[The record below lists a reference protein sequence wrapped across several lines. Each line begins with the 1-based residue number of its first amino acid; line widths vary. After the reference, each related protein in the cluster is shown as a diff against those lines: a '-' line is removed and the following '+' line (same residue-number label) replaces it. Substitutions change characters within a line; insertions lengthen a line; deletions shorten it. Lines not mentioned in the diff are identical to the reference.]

1 MLLIIFLIVMLIR
14 VVKLFLESIFMA
26 PFLGSL
32 FYLLAPMLVT
42 TTLESAKLILQTT
55 HGHSGRILWGV
66 LIGIK
71 KCNSYWKWSVYQN
84 SKPNACFFYFSK
96 GQQGHFTFWSRLARC
111 VNTQCL
117 WHSRTYAKSRFTVVF
132 WMMHPM
138 STTKCWLLKPIQILY
153 YSCFFCANFRETYTM
168 TRQGFEKD
176 FFKESIMG
184 FVSLDVIM
192 MPFS

>member
-1 MLLIIFLIVMLIR
+1 MIFHFLVQFISPLSCLITQSYI
-14 VVKLFLESIFMA
+14 
-26 PFLGSL
+26 
-32 FYLLAPMLVT
+32 
-42 TTLESAKLILQTT
+42 
-55 HGHSGRILWGV
+55 HS
-66 LIGIK
+66 
-71 KCNSYWKWSVYQN
+71 
-84 SKPNACFFYFSK
+84 
-96 GQQGHFTFWSRLARC
+96 
-111 VNTQCL
+111 
-117 WHSRTYAKSRFTVVF
+117 SRTYAESRFTVVF

-192 MPFS
+192 MAFSYWLGQRFPFSARRKHFLNFMGIIDWVLWESFMRMFECFHSGFFFWREGWHSRKIQEIISIGLEQLFLWIPGKVSFL